1 MANLGTNLE
10 APVWHHHR
18 RVSHDSSNRG
28 RDRITVAPY
37 RAPRNGS
44 ASARLVGHVAAIP
57 NGNYYAG
64 EKGFVISCLETVQ
77 TNPTFSQ
84 RIRFV
89 LGRLSPD
96 RKHLRTEAIN
106 EKSRLH
112 FSNLR

>member
-1 MANLGTNLE
+1 M
-10 APVWHHHR
+10 
-18 RVSHDSSNRG
+18 
-28 RDRITVAPY
+28 
-37 RAPRNGS
+37 
-44 ASARLVGHVAAIP
+44 GHVAAIP